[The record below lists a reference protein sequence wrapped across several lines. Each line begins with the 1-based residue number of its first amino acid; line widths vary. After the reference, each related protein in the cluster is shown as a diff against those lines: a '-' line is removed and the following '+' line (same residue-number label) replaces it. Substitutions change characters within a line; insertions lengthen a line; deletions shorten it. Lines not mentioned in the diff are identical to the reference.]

1 MRTVRPVEPRL
12 LALGLCLL
20 MAGLAGC
27 RGTPAYQGSQRDVM
41 ATFRFRRLSA
51 DLPPTVRVPAAVAA
65 SKAALLSRGYTVT
78 SATATEDTGHVEAV
92 PADAGFL
99 ESISVDIRETASATR
114 VQIIAEPI
122 GSQTRSRLILD
133 SILTNLGL

>member
-1 MRTVRPVEPRL
+1 MRNICPGNVRSK
-12 LALGLCLL
+12 ALFLCLIAAL
-20 MAGLAGC
+20 PGC
-27 RGTPAYQGSQRDVM
+27 RATPAYQGNQRDVL

-78 SATATEDTGHVEAV
+78 SATTTEDKGHVDAV
-92 PADAGFL
+92 PADPGIL
-99 ESISVDIRETASATR
+99 ESISVDVRETPSATR